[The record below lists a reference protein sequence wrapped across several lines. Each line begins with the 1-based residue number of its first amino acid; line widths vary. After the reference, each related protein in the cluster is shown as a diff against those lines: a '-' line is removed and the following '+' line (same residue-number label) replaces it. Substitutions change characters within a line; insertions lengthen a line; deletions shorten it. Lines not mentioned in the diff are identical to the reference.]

1 MDITPSLPSQKA
13 YYGGHQDMVSGQPK
27 LCTENLVNNYGD
39 ENQVENTPPHL
50 YGGTP
55 GQFWPTDTT
64 PF

>member
-50 YGGTP
+50 HGGTP
-55 GQFWPTDTT
+55 GQC
-64 PF
+64 